1 MANLLPRKP
10 GFVCNICQQA
20 RPSIRSTKVS
30 TISSWTQK
38 RKLSHNIQRNTQEQR
53 LQRLRFT
60 RYASTATIS
69 APPSATRSRNSNPQ
83 PTPAAS
89 SYQGLSPPDTLSAI
103 RRDVSHIMSATT
115 VPDETELLG
124 VLNEMLAFSNTLSSG
139 PKEIPD
145 GEPVQTQPAD
155 SGSSVL
161 EALEEQMTDIPQTTA
176 QGMSVTFCMKAADT
190 VCELLYKLVRD
201 PKIHIT
207 ETVLTTY
214 VNIQCVLGRPEYLP
228 EIFDLFARKPI
239 PMPKTSP
246 IKYKNNS
253 PKSPQNAIPIPL
265 ADSALDAAIL
275 KKDLAL
281 TLAIID
287 TTVAT
292 PSFRRARLLRKAT
305 APLLAVGAGTP
316 LVALSASTWL
326 SHYQNV
332 WDPQVARMTAMAGAM
347 AYIGTL
353 GTIGFI
359 TVTTWNDHH
368 DRVVWT
374 PGTGLSERWI
384 REDERRCFDRVAC
397 AWGFQERWR
406 RGEEQGEEWEALR
419 EVVGSR
425 SMVLDKTNLLDGMQ

>member
-1 MANLLPRKP
+1 M
-10 GFVCNICQQA
+10 
-20 RPSIRSTKVS
+20 
-30 TISSWTQK
+30 
-38 RKLSHNIQRNTQEQR
+38 
-53 LQRLRFT
+53 
-60 RYASTATIS
+60 
-69 APPSATRSRNSNPQ
+69 
-83 PTPAAS
+83 
-89 SYQGLSPPDTLSAI
+89 
-103 RRDVSHIMSATT
+103 
-115 VPDETELLG
+115 PDEAELLE
-124 VLNEMLAFSNTLSSG
+124 VLNDMLVFSNTVTSG
-139 PKEIPD
+139 PKENTGVEEARI
-145 GEPVQTQPAD
+145 QPAD

-161 EALEEQMTDIPQTTA
+161 EALEEQTTEVHQMTA
-176 QGMSVTFCMKAADT
+176 QGMSLTFCMKAADT

-201 PKIHIT
+201 PKIHLT
-207 ETVLTTY
+207 EPVLTTY
-214 VNIQCVLGRPEYLP
+214 VNIQCVLGKPEYLP
-228 EIFDLFARKPI
+228 EIFDLYVRKPI
-239 PMPKTSP
+239 PVPKTSP
-246 IKYKNNS
+246 IEYKDNS

-305 APLLAVGAGTP
+305 VPLLAVGGGIP
-316 LVALSASTWL
+316 LIAFSASTWL
-326 SHYQNV
+326 SQYQNV
-332 WDPQVARMTAMAGAM
+332 WDPQIARMTAMAGAM

-374 PGTGLSERWI
+374 PGTGLSDRWI

-406 RGEEQGEEWEALR
+406 RGEEQGKEWEALR

-425 SMVLDKTNLLDGMQ
+425 SMVLDKTDLLDGMQ